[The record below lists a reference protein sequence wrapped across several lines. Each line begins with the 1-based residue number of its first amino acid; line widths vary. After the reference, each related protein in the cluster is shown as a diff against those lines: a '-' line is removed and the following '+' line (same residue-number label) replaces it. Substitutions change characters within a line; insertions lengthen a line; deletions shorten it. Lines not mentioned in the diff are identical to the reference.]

1 MAPGV
6 DTTMDTNPHGEGR
19 AAGTTRIAPAVLI
32 TMARLTCLQVP
43 GVAAMAPVP
52 GGVNRLFRRGAGEGV
67 RLEIED
73 QSVAIDLYLIVAN
86 GVNVRE
92 VSRSVQA
99 LVARAIED
107 MTGMPVA
114 RVDIH
119 IEDIDFTASS

>member
-1 MAPGV
+1 
-6 DTTMDTNPHGEGR
+6 MDTNLHGERR
-19 AAGTTRIAPAVLI
+19 APGTTRIAPAVLI

-43 GVAAMAPVP
+43 GVVAMAPVP

-99 LVARAIED
+99 MVARAIED
-107 MTGMPVA
+107 MTGMSVA

-119 IEDIDFTASS
+119 IEDIDFAASA